1 MPIIL
6 LTRYKNKFPT
16 TNSELSLF
24 NINQIVSNEKN
35 KNKKINDRLVTF
47 VLIGQ
52 KNSWK
57 FGFVVSELVV
67 GSGKEDKWMISR
79 NRYQPNETSD
89 LQ

>member
-6 LTRYKNKFPT
+6 LFQKKIPS